1 MTSTQPGFDPGP
13 PAAVAQHFATL
24 PSYAAHAGLF
34 WFDWGPILYRGRLDR
49 SARVLCLASDP
60 GPTER
65 VAHRTLVGDAGQRVQ
80 GFLTKLGLTSSYVCV
95 NAYAYALLPSKADDA
110 LTDVLPLPE
119 QVAWR
124 ATLLDLIT
132 GPQLQAVVAF
142 GGQAQAA
149 LDLWAD
155 LPAGV
160 HVERVPHPSSRSAS
174 ALLTAW
180 HAAIPRLRG
189 IVTPDPDPD
198 GAAGV
203 ALPNYGTSFRESDYA
218 PIPRGDLP
226 FGVPA
231 FLGDDAWGRKATPRH
246 NNGVSRPSRDLLH
259 TIEWVAPRS

>member
-1 MTSTQPGFDPGP
+1 MSTPTFDPGP
-13 PAAVAQHFATL
+13 PSAVAQHFAAL

-34 WFDWGPILYRGRLDR
+34 WYDWGPILYRGRLNGA
-49 SARVLCLASDP
+49 ARVLCLASDP

-95 NAYAYALLPSKADDA
+95 NAYAYALLPSKASRA
-110 LTDVLPLPE
+110 QQDVLPLPE

-124 ATLLDLIT
+124 EKLLALIT
-132 GPQLQAVVAF
+132 GPKLQAVVAF
-142 GGQAQAA
+142 GGQAQGA
-149 LDLWAD
+149 LDLWAG

-174 ALLTAW
+174 ALLSAW
-180 HAAIPRLRG
+180 RDAVPRLRAV
-189 IVTPDPDPD
+189 VTPDAD
-198 GAAGV
+198 GAAGL

-226 FGVPA
+226 FGVPS
-231 FLGDDAWGRKATPRH
+231 FLGDDAWGRKAKPRH
-246 NNGVSRPSRDLLH
+246 NNGVSRPSKDLLH
-259 TIEWVAPRS
+259 TIEWIAPRS